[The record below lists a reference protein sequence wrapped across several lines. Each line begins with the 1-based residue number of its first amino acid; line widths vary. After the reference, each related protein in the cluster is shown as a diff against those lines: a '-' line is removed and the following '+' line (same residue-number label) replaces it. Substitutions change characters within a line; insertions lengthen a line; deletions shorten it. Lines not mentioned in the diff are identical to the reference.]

1 MRSATANVKELVAA
15 LGGAAIVA
23 RLCGVTGQAVA
34 GWSTAGIPARHWLRL
49 WRMAKERGLDW
60 RPPGAEGLD
69 LVIVPDTGGND
80 ADPPT
85 FTQCS
90 HTAPITEAAA

>member
-1 MRSATANVKELVAA
+1 MEARVVIAQ
-15 LGGAAIVA
+15 LGGPS
-23 RLCGVTGQAVA
+23 AVA
-34 GWSTAGIPARHWLRL
+34 KHLRVTPQTVTGWSTAGIPARHWLRL

-80 ADPPT
+80 ADPAT

>member
-1 MRSATANVKELVAA
+1 MDVATLIAS
-15 LGGAAIVA
+15 LGGAAAVA
-23 RLCGVTGQAVA
+23 RQCGVSPQAA
-34 GWSTAGIPARHWLRL
+34 YKWLAEASIPARHWLRL

-80 ADPPT
+80 ADPAT

>member
-1 MRSATANVKELVAA
+1 MERTWKLIRD
-15 LGGAAIVA
+15 LGGPKAVA
-23 RLCGVTGQAVA
+23 NACGVTISAV
-34 GWSTAGIPARHWLRL
+34 GCWQVTGSIPARHWLRL

-69 LVIVPDTGGND
+69 LVIVPDTARHD

>member
-1 MRSATANVKELVAA
+1 MDVATLIAS
-15 LGGAAIVA
+15 LGGAAAVA
-23 RLCGVTGQAVA
+23 RQCGVSPQAA
-34 GWSTAGIPARHWLRL
+34 YKWLAEGSIPARHWLRL

-69 LVIVPDTGGND
+69 LAIVPDTARHD
-80 ADPPT
+80 AEPPT

-90 HTAPITEAAA
+90 HIGACSPAPQEAAG